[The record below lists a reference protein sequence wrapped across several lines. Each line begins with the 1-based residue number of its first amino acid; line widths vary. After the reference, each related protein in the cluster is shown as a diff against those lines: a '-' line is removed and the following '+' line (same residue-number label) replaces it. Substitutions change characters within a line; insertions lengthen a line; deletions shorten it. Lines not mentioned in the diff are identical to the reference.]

1 MNLRAILKEQGY
13 TDEQIKAITDAMS
26 ANKLYVT
33 SVEEPE
39 AVIKTLQEEK
49 KQLEEAAK
57 QQEPDA
63 SAAEEIRKLQETVRQ
78 GKINTQLI
86 LALTKA
92 NASDVDY
99 MMYQAEKTGEIKKL
113 QVGEDGK
120 VTGVD
125 ELVADLKKS
134 HAAQFVDLQTR
145 TEPLIRTGIK
155 KLESGTDD
163 EAAPQ
168 SLEEAIAQKYSG
180 DVE

>member
-1 MNLRAILKEQGY
+1 MDLRAILKEQGY

-33 SVEEPE
+33 SVEDPE
-39 AVIKTLQEEK
+39 AAIKKLQEEK
-49 KQLEEAAK
+49 EQLEEAAK

-63 SAAEEIRKLQETVRQ
+63 TAAEEIRKLQETVRQ
-78 GKINTQLI
+78 GKINAQLI

-134 HAAQFVDLQTR
+134 HAAQFTDPQTR

-168 SLEEAIAQKYSG
+168 SLEEAIAQEYSG
-180 DVE
+180 DEK

>member
-1 MNLRAILKEQGY
+1 MDLRAILKEQGY
-13 TDEQIKAITDAMS
+13 TDQQIKAITDAMS

-33 SVEEPE
+33 SVEDPE
-39 AVIKTLQEEK
+39 AEIKKLQEEK
-49 KQLEEAAK
+49 AQLEEAAK
-57 QQEPDA
+57 QQEPDVT
-63 SAAEEIRKLQETVRQ
+63 AAEEIKKLQETVRQ
-78 GKINTQLI
+78 GKINAQLI

-134 HAAQFVDLQTR
+134 HAAQFTEPQTGI
-145 TEPLIRTGIK
+145 EPLIRTGIK

-163 EAAPQ
+163 GADPQ
-168 SLEEAIAQKYSG
+168 SLEEAIAQEYSG
-180 DVE
+180 DEK